1 MKSKP
6 LLAIVSGGSR
16 GIGEAIVK
24 QLSESGIH
32 CATLSRSKNV
42 DILHPNQTHFQCDV
56 SNAAQVSE
64 TIKTIT
70 QHYHKTHAMNILINA
85 AGVSHDG
92 LLVRFPQDELE
103 KIIAINLQGTMNVCK
118 SSLRY
123 FMLSHSSAE
132 SPSCIINISSIIGGS
147 PNMTNVGQSI
157 YAASKAGV
165 IAFSQHLARELLGK
179 HIRVNCVSPGFIET
193 EMTRNLQ
200 QQQQQLLQK
209 QEQNTCVSNLEAMS
223 VRQKLEKVQIGKPH
237 HVANLV
243 QFLISPQAEYINGQN
258 IIVDGGLSIL

>member
-1 MKSKP
+1 MMKSKP

-16 GIGEAIVK
+16 GIGLEIVK

-32 CATLSRSKNV
+32 CATISRSKNV
-42 DILHPNQTHFQCDV
+42 EFLHPNQTHFPCDV
-56 SNAAQVSE
+56 SNALQVSE

-103 KIIAINLQGTMNVCK
+103 KIIAINLQGTMNICK

-132 SPSCIINISSIIGGS
+132 TPSSIINISSIIGGS
-147 PNMTNVGQSI
+147 PNMTNIGQSV

-165 IAFSQHLARELLGK
+165 VAFSQHLARELLGK

-193 EMTRNLQ
+193 EMTRHLQ
-200 QQQQQLLQK
+200 VASTTP
-209 QEQNTCVSNLEAMS
+209 NDTN
-223 VRQKLEKVQIGKPH
+223 RQKLEKVKMGKPH
-237 HVANLV
+237 HVASLV
-243 QFLISPQAEYINGQN
+243 QYLISPQAEYINGQN
-258 IIVDGGLSIL
+258 IIVDGGLSLL